1 MLVTNGSNAKN
12 ASEIRPRESLRK
24 LINLH
29 NQTTTMP
36 NNNKTTNYDTTR
48 NVFARSAGR
57 LDILPKTAE
66 IESQVLSLTGKY
78 KTKKCQQQKTESSDN
93 ISDSRTMSQVTQETT
108 QHTQTEDYNN
118 CYDGENKD
126 EFDSN
131 SKNL

>member
-1 MLVTNGSNAKN
+1 
-12 ASEIRPRESLRK
+12 
-24 LINLH
+24 
-29 NQTTTMP
+29 MP

-66 IESQVLSLTGKY
+66 IESQVLSLTGMY

-108 QHTQTEDYNN
+108 QHTQTEDHNN